1 MLSMTH
7 VFGAEEAGVKIMTR
21 CQVLAVVKDDVW
33 RVETTQGLMRA
44 VCVINCAGN
53 FGDELEKMRGKVRT
67 KVNFQPVQLLYIL
80 RHSTLPSDLVRGSI
94 LCLMIQFNT
103 Q

>member
-1 MLSMTH
+1 MTH

-67 KVNFQPVQLLYIL
+67 KVNFSHFNFFISSDIQLC
-80 RHSTLPSDLVRGSI
+80 HQTWEGGVS
-94 LCLMIQFNT
+94 CA
-103 Q
+103 